1 MNFTTINN
9 MTGTQEGIAL
19 VKSCEIKNSKNGSKY
34 LDIVLADKSGE
45 ISAKLWD
52 YQEGLHK
59 DIVANVI
66 VKVRGQE
73 QSYNGKP
80 QFKIDRI
87 RPITASDNVNIADYI
102 PSSGYDAAFL
112 SSLLQC
118 EIDGVTDEG
127 LKALLREVFAE
138 YGEKMCLIPAAFR
151 LHHAIRGGLATH
163 TLSIVQLAKAAAQ
176 LYPAIDRDLL
186 IAGAL
191 LHDVAKI
198 EEFEIAS
205 TGLVSGYSLSGEL
218 LGHLVMGAMIVE
230 RAAEKTGLD
239 EKTKL
244 YIQHMLISHHGDPQ
258 FGAAVKP
265 AFLEAEILSSLDMLD
280 AKIYEIEN
288 SLSTVAVDTF
298 SARQWALDDR
308 KFLNHGRKPVSTEA
322 ILPKKGT
329 DEE

>member
-1 MNFTTINN
+1 MNFATINN
-9 MTGTQEGIAL
+9 ATGQQEGFAL
-19 VKSCEIKNSKNGSKY
+19 VKSCEVKSSKNGSKY

-87 RPITASDNVNIADYI
+87 RLITASDDVNIADYI

-112 SSLLQC
+112 SALLHA
-118 EIDGVTDEG
+118 EIDGVKDEG
-127 LKALLREVFAE
+127 LHALLKAVFEE
-138 YGEKMCLIPAAFR
+138 YGERMCEIPAAFR
-151 LHHAIRGGLATH
+151 LHHAIRGGLAVH
-163 TLSIVQLAKAAAQ
+163 TLSIVQMAKAAAL

-198 EEFEIAS
+198 EEFVVAQ
-205 TGLVSGYSLSGEL
+205 TGLVSGYSLKGEL

-239 EKTKL
+239 EKTK
-244 YIQHMLISHHGDPQ
+244 YYVQHMLLSHHGDPQ
-258 FGAAVKP
+258 FGAAVRP
-265 AFLEAEILSSLDMLD
+265 SFLEAEVLSSLDMLD
-280 AKIYEIEN
+280 AKVYEIEN
-288 SLSTVAVDTF
+288 AITTVEPGSF

>member
-1 MNFTTINN
+1 MNFNTINN
-9 MTGTQEGIAL
+9 ATGTQEGYAL
-19 VKSCEIKNSKNGSKY
+19 VKSCEIKTSKNGSKY

-59 DIVANVI
+59 DVVANII

-87 RPITASDNVNIADYI
+87 RPVTASDGVDYADYI
-102 PSSGYDAAFL
+102 PSSGYDTAFL
-112 SSLLQC
+112 TALLQD
-118 EIDGVTDEG
+118 EIDGVKDEG
-127 LKALLREVFAE
+127 LNALLKEIFKE
-138 YGEKMCLIPAAFR
+138 YGEKMCVIPAAYR

-163 TLSIVQLAKAAAQ
+163 TLSIVQMAKATAE
-176 LYPAIDRDLL
+176 LYPAVDRDLL

-198 EEFEIAS
+198 EEFDIAPS
-205 TGLVSGYSLSGEL
+205 GLVSGYSLKGEL

-239 EKTKL
+239 EKTKM
-244 YIQHMLISHHGDPQ
+244 YVQHMLLSHHGDPQ

-265 AFLEAEILSSLDMLD
+265 SFLEAEVLSSLDMLD

-288 SLSTVAVDTF
+288 SITTVEPGGF

-308 KFLNHGRKPVSTEA
+308 KFLNHGRRSVTTDVIFPQ
-322 ILPKKGT
+322 KGT
-329 DEE
+329 NEE